1 MFLVL
6 TRYVRPMPEIE
17 ARTAE
22 HRAWLD
28 EQIAAGVL
36 ILAGPRVPRTGG
48 VLISSASQT
57 RASLEDILKQD
68 PFSLEG
74 LADFEIIEFAGGKFA
89 PALADLV

>member
-6 TRYVRPMPEIE
+6 TRYIRPLPEIE

-36 ILAGPRVPRTGG
+36 ILTGPQVPRTGG
-48 VLISSASQT
+48 VLIASAGRT
-57 RASLEDILKQD
+57 REALEAILAQD
-68 PFSLEG
+68 PFSLHG
-74 LADFEIIEFAGGKFA
+74 LADFEIIEFAAGKFA